1 MDTEQQKLLK
11 KMLLLGKERGYL
23 TYQEVFDHLP
33 KNIDVSD
40 PDQTKGIISMLND
53 MNIKVINEAAND
65 T

>member
-11 KMLLLGKERGYL
+11 KMVLLGNERGYL

-40 PDQTKGIISMLND
+40 PNQIKGIISMLND

-65 T
+65 A